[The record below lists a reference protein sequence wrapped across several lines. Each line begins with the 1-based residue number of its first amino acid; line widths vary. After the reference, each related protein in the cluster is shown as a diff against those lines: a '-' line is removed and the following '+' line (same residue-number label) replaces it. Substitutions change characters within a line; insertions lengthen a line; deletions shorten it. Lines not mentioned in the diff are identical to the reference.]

1 MKGRDTGLLEARTQA
16 RAASAPVAS
25 ADAVMRVLP
34 HEIVFSAFLLITW
47 VRLVAKGQLFSVPA
61 MAFLAFILLS
71 AGMIRWAAANPTPTR
86 WRLRLLFYPALMGA
100 SFYSLTPVMALLNV
114 PNADAL
120 LNSLDVALLGQNLS
134 VVAQRFA
141 SPWLTD
147 VMMAG
152 YLFYFVYLIGG
163 PATYCIKDLPRFKL
177 CIVGMFTVMGLGYLG
192 YTLWPAGG
200 PHLHLSFERPLEG
213 SWFTALA
220 TPLILKGSNGVDV
233 FPSIHL
239 AVSLYLLGFDWR
251 FDRRRFGWVLGPC
264 VVLWVSTIYL
274 RYHYFVD
281 LLAGAALAPV
291 GWAVTAWWKRKAH
304 NVKCEK

>member
-1 MKGRDTGLLEARTQA
+1 MKERDTGLLETEPREAL
-16 RAASAPVAS
+16 APPAS
-25 ADAVMRVLP
+25 ADAGMRVLP
-34 HEIVFSAFLLITW
+34 HEVVFTAFLLITW
-47 VRLVAKGQLFSVPA
+47 VRLVAKGHLLSVPA
-61 MAFLAFILLS
+61 MAFLAFLLLS
-71 AGMIRWAAANPTPTR
+71 AGMIRWAAANPTSTR
-86 WRLRLLFYPALMGA
+86 WRLRLLFYPTLMGA
-100 SFYSLTPVMALLNV
+100 SFYSLTPAMTLMNV

-120 LNSLDVALLGQNLS
+120 LNSWDVALLGQNLS
-134 VVAQRFA
+134 VACQRLG

-147 VMMAG
+147 LMMAG

-177 CIVGMFTVMGLGYLG
+177 CIVGMFVVMGFGYLG

-200 PHLHLSFERPLEG
+200 PHKHLAFDRPLEG

-220 TPLILKGSNGVDV
+220 APVILKGSNGVDV

-251 FDRRRFGWVLGPC
+251 FDRRRFAWVLGPC

-281 LLAGAALAPV
+281 LLAGAALAAA
-291 GWAVTAWWKRKAH
+291 GWVVTVWWARKT
-304 NVKCEK
+304 

>member
-1 MKGRDTGLLEARTQA
+1 MKGPDTGLLESQA
-16 RAASAPVAS
+16 RPAPAPVAS
-25 ADAVMRVLP
+25 AKAGMKVLP
-34 HEIVFSAFLLITW
+34 HEVVFTAFLLITW
-47 VRLVAKGQLFSVPA
+47 FRLVAKGHLLSIPA

-71 AGMIRWAAANPTPTR
+71 AGMIRWSAANPTPTR

-100 SFYSLTPVMALLNV
+100 SFYSLTPAMALMNV

-120 LNSLDVALLGQNLS
+120 LNSWDVALLGRNLS
-134 VVAQRFA
+134 VVCQRFV

-147 VMMAG
+147 LMMAG
-152 YLFYFVYLIGG
+152 YLFYFIYLIGG

-200 PHLHLSFERPLEG
+200 PHLHHSFERPLEG

-220 TPLILKGSNGVDV
+220 APLILRGSNGVDV

-239 AVSLYLLGFDWR
+239 AVSLYLLGFDWC
-251 FDRRRFGWVLGPC
+251 FNRRRFRWVLGPC

-281 LLAGAALAPV
+281 LLAGTVVAAA
-291 GWAVTAWWKRKAH
+291 GWVVTAWSSRKT
-304 NVKCEK
+304 